1 MKEPLVS
8 ILISTYGQ
16 VDYTKR
22 CLHSLEA
29 TIPKEIQSEIL
40 VIDDCSDDETPEF
53 LKKLDPKIRTFY
65 NQERKGRHQQQSF
78 GFKGQRKVSLFFEQ

>member
-1 MKEPLVS
+1 MWQVRENFDIKKTASLLREPSKNYRKRGKVKEPLVS

-53 LKKLDPKIRTFY
+53 LKKLD
-65 NQERKGRHQQQSF
+65 
-78 GFKGQRKVSLFFEQ
+78 